1 MAPLNKLKE
10 VIESYRVATESQ
22 SYWAP
27 AIPPATELTLRTRIR
42 KIKYT
47 TTRYEG
53 GNYTAARAKADK
65 LETTTNIT
73 DISLNEALDN
83 LYTLTATLK
92 ETGLWGAWY

>member
-1 MAPLNKLKE
+1 MASLNKLKE

-27 AIPPATELTLRTRIR
+27 AIPPATNLTLLTRIR

-53 GNYTAARAKADK
+53 GNYIAARAKADA
-65 LETTTNIT
+65 LETVPGVT
-73 DISLNEALDN
+73 DISLNEIEEDSYN
-83 LYTLTATLK
+83 LTATSK
-92 ETGLWGAWY
+92 TIGPWGAWY